1 MKGRTLQS
9 IRLNLRCKKCT
20 GKLMITLK
28 AGDKAPAIKA
38 KDQNGDIIT
47 LKQFEGKKV
56 ILYFYPEDDT
66 PVCTVEACNF
76 RDNFSVLKKKGYEI
90 IGVSPNSSESHQK
103 FISKYKLPFTLLADE
118 DKKVI
123 NDYGVWGLKKLYGRE
138 YMGIHRVT
146 FVIDEKGKIE
156 KIVGR
161 VLSKKATDQV
171 LKP

>member
-1 MKGRTLQS
+1 
-9 IRLNLRCKKCT
+9 
-20 GKLMITLK
+20 MITLVE
-28 AGDKAPAIKA
+28 GDKAPAIKA
-38 KDQNGDIIT
+38 KDQDGSPIT
-47 LKQFEGKKV
+47 LKQFLGKKV

-76 RDNFSVLKKKGYEI
+76 RDNFSLLKKKGFEI
-90 IGVSPNSSESHQK
+90 IGVSPNSPESHQK
-103 FISKYKLPFTLLADE
+103 FIKKYKLPFMLIADE

-138 YMGIHRVT
+138 YMGIQRAT

-156 KIVGR
+156 KIIGR

>member
-1 MKGRTLQS
+1 MLH
-9 IRLNLRCKKCT
+9 
-20 GKLMITLK
+20 LK
-28 AGDKAPAIKA
+28 AGDKAPSINA
-38 KDQNGDIIT
+38 KDQNGDTVT
-47 LKQFEGKKV
+47 LKQFLGKKV

-76 RDNFSVLKKKGYEI
+76 RDNFSLLKKKGYEI

-103 FISKYKLPFTLLADE
+103 FIAKYKLPFTLLADE
-118 DKKVI
+118 KMKVI
-123 NDYGVWGLKKLYGRE
+123 NDYGVFGPKKLYGRE

-146 FVIDEKGKIE
+146 FVIDENGKIE

-161 VLSKKATDQV
+161 VLSKKATEQV